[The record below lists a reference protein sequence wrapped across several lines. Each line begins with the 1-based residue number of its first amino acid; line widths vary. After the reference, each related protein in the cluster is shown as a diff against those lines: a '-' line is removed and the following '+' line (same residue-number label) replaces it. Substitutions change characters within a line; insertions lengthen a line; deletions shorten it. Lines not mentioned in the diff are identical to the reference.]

1 MSKNSC
7 IAAEKHRRCVLR
19 MARDELLYGNDSRI
33 VLQRMKGAGVWDD
46 SDLGSGHYTALRKQY
61 L

>member
-19 MARDELLYGNDSRI
+19 MARDELLYDNDSRI
-33 VLQRMKGAGVWDD
+33 VLQQMKGAGVWDD
-46 SDLGSGHYTALRKQY
+46 SDLGSGHYTAL
-61 L
+61 